1 MIPGSGS
8 DVDTTLPL
16 ALSIAAA
23 VLCCN
28 PILGLPAIVLAVQAR
43 NAASV
48 GSIDLARKRA
58 RWRGARQIAVPR
70 RWPRERPPSSSSSM
84 RGAFAPP
91 CR

>member
-8 DVDTTLPL
+8 DVNTTLPL

-48 GSIDLARKRA
+48 GSINLARKRA
-58 RWRGARQIAVPR
+58 RAAFVLSLAAMGSGLSFELFEAVR
-70 RWPRERPPSSSSSM
+70 YL
-84 RGAFAPP
+84 AAAH
-91 CR
+91 